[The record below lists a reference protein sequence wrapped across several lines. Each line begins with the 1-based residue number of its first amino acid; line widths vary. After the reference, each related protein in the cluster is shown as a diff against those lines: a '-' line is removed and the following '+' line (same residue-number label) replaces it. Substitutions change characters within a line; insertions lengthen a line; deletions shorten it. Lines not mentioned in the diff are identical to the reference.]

1 MILEV
6 LYVRSYPVIIEQDGS
21 GYVVSCPSFQGCYSQ
36 GDTIDE
42 ALKNIKEAIELCLDD
57 EEIPIGSVIVGNVVL
72 ER

>member
-1 MILEV
+1 MLD
-6 LYVRSYPVIIEQDGS
+6 VRTYPVIIEQDDT
-21 GYVVSCPSFQGCYSQ
+21 GYVVSCPSFHGCYSQ